1 MKNIF
6 PLLFLFITLGMNMN
20 AQDNQV
26 SGLNARQ
33 FHKYWKVESESPD
46 YKVTFIGDTAE
57 IVSPK
62 GLTLWRKEKMNGR
75 VTIEYDACVVVEK
88 EGDRLSDLNCFW
100 MASDPTYPDNIWK
113 REKWRNGIFLNCYSL
128 QLYYMGYG
136 GNYNSTT
143 RFRRYDGNEAGIT
156 DPKVRPAIWKEY
168 TDADH
173 LLKANHWYHIKIT
186 NEDNRISY
194 YIDGK
199 QLVDFRDAE
208 PLTEGWFG
216 FRTTLS
222 RTRITN
228 FRYECSPQQ
237 TSAVPLHW
245 IGDTPEQDKAVSFG
259 VPFDEGDV
267 FPATPL
273 QLKVNEYQDLPVDT
287 WPLAYWPDGS
297 VKWSGVAGV
306 IPAGTE
312 RLTLEKASKKV
323 KTTNKQP
330 KVSISITETP
340 ENIQVETGVL
350 SVYIP
355 RHGEFLIDSLLYK
368 GTKVG
373 EKARLVC
380 STQSEPVLENTSR
393 VSFFHYAGEIKSVSI
408 ERAGSVRTLVKLEG
422 VHRNRNRNKGISTD
436 NPNSE
441 DNSPNNREWLPFV
454 VRLYFYAGS
463 EQIKM
468 VHSFVYDGD
477 QKMDFI
483 RSLGIRFDVP
493 MREALYNRHVAFSCA
508 DGGVWSEPVQPLVG
522 RRMLTMPQ
530 IQDEP
535 SLQQQ
540 QMEGKRIPP
549 YEAFDEKN
557 RELLNDWASWN
568 DYRLSQ
574 LTADAFSIR
583 KRTNGDAPWIG
594 TFSGTRSDG
603 YAFAGDI
610 TGGLGICLHDFWQS
624 YPSSIEISDARTPVA
639 TLTAWLWSPDA
650 EPMDLRHYDNVAHG
664 LNASYED
671 VQEGMSTPYGIAR
684 TTTLTL
690 LPQGG
695 YTGKKTFADDARQLS
710 ATSILMPTPEYLY
723 NRRAFGIWSLPDRS
737 TPFRTRVE
745 ERLDAY
751 IHFYQKAIEQNKWY
765 GFWNYGDVMHAYD
778 PVRHTWRYDVGGF
791 AWDNTELASNMWLW
805 YNFLRTGRADIWR
818 MAEAMTRH
826 TGEIDVYHIGPNA
839 GLGSRHNV
847 SHWGCGAKE
856 ARISQAAWNRFYYYL
871 TTDERSGDLM
881 TEVKDADHKLYELD
895 PMRLAQPRSEYPST
909 APARLRIGPDWLA
922 YAGNWM
928 TEWERTGNTVY
939 RDKIIAGMK
948 SISAL
953 PNRLF
958 TGPKALGFD
967 PETGIITT
975 ECDPK
980 LESTNHLMTIM
991 GGFEIANEM
1000 MRMIDIPEW
1009 KDAWLDHAARYKKK
1023 AWELSHSRFRISRLM
1038 AYAAYHLR
1046 DRQMAEEAWTDLFTR
1061 LEHTPAPSF
1070 RITTILPPEVPA
1082 PLDECTSISTNDA
1095 ALWSLDAI
1103 YMQEVIPR
1111 DE

>member
-1 MKNIF
+1 M
-6 PLLFLFITLGMNMN
+6 
-20 AQDNQV
+20 
-26 SGLNARQ
+26 
-33 FHKYWKVESESPD
+33 
-46 YKVTFIGDTAE
+46 
-57 IVSPK
+57 
-62 GLTLWRKEKMNGR
+62 
-75 VTIEYDACVVVEK
+75 
-88 EGDRLSDLNCFW
+88 
-100 MASDPTYPDNIWK
+100 
-113 REKWRNGIFLNCYSL
+113 
-128 QLYYMGYG
+128 
-136 GNYNSTT
+136 
-143 RFRRYDGNEAGIT
+143 
-156 DPKVRPAIWKEY
+156 
-168 TDADH
+168 
-173 LLKANHWYHIKIT
+173 
-186 NEDNRISY
+186 
-194 YIDGK
+194 
-199 QLVDFRDAE
+199 
-208 PLTEGWFG
+208 
-216 FRTTLS
+216 
-222 RTRITN
+222 
-228 FRYECSPQQ
+228 
-237 TSAVPLHW
+237 
-245 IGDTPEQDKAVSFG
+245 
-259 VPFDEGDV
+259 
-267 FPATPL
+267 
-273 QLKVNEYQDLPVDT
+273 
-287 WPLAYWPDGS
+287 
-297 VKWSGVAGV
+297 
-306 IPAGTE
+306 
-312 RLTLEKASKKV
+312 
-323 KTTNKQP
+323 
-330 KVSISITETP
+330 
-340 ENIQVETGVL
+340 
-350 SVYIP
+350 
-355 RHGEFLIDSLLYK
+355 
-368 GTKVG
+368 
-373 EKARLVC
+373 
-380 STQSEPVLENTSR
+380 
-393 VSFFHYAGEIKSVSI
+393 
-408 ERAGSVRTLVKLEG
+408 
-422 VHRNRNRNKGISTD
+422 
-436 NPNSE
+436 
-441 DNSPNNREWLPFV
+441 
-454 VRLYFYAGS
+454 
-463 EQIKM
+463 
-468 VHSFVYDGD
+468 
-477 QKMDFI
+477 
-483 RSLGIRFDVP
+483 
-493 MREALYNRHVAFSCA
+493 
-508 DGGVWSEPVQPLVG
+508 
-522 RRMLTMPQ
+522 
-530 IQDEP
+530 
-535 SLQQQ
+535 
-540 QMEGKRIPP
+540 
-549 YEAFDEKN
+549 
-557 RELLNDWASWN
+557 
-568 DYRLSQ
+568 
-574 LTADAFSIR
+574 
-583 KRTNGDAPWIG
+583 
-594 TFSGTRSDG
+594 
-603 YAFAGDI
+603 
-610 TGGLGICLHDFWQS
+610 
-624 YPSSIEISDARTPVA
+624 
-639 TLTAWLWSPDA
+639 
-650 EPMDLRHYDNVAHG
+650 AHG

-690 LPQGG
+690 VPQGG

-710 ATSILMPTPEYLY
+710 ATSILMPTPEYLH

-737 TPFRTRVE
+737 TSFRTRVE

-826 TGEIDVYHIGPNA
+826 TGEVDVYHIGPNA

-856 ARISQAAWNRFYYYL
+856 ARISQAAWNRFYHYL

-895 PMRLAQPRSEYPST
+895 PMRLAQPRSEYPCT

-928 TEWERTGNTVY
+928 TEWERTGNTAY

-1061 LEHTPAPSF
+1061 LEHTPAPFF